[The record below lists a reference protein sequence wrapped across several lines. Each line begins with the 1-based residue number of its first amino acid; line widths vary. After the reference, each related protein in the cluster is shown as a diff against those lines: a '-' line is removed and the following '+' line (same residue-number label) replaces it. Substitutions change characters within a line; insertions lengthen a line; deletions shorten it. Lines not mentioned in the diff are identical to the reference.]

1 MSENAKILE
10 KFLKDKKSNIIFGI
24 NIDEQT
30 SIFYQYFIKEI
41 LFQNKILLKKINDLN
56 EINQDSISLFEE
68 NNLVYIS
75 FKKIKYEGK
84 EKLINF
90 LPYKDVKKYMSS
102 GIINSYEIDKDIKF
116 ILQNN
121 NLENEGELFEYLKL
135 NPHMIE
141 TEIQKLL
148 INKKDVVFSNGEI
161 LRDDIFSLRMEI
173 FKAKKSKIDLRK
185 LLGLLKKE
193 VLIKKF
199 NFLIYWL
206 KSYTALDFHKKF
218 LNYLY
223 LFC

>member
-41 LFQNKILLKKINDLN
+41 LFQNKILLNKIYDIS
-56 EINQDSISLFEE
+56 EINQNSISLFKE
-68 NNLVYIS
+68 NNSVYIS

-161 LRDDIFSLRMEI
+161 LKDDIFSLRMEI

-193 VLIKKF
+193 VLLKKF

>member
-41 LFQNKILLKKINDLN
+41 LFQNKILLKKINDIN

-68 NNLVYIS
+68 NNSVYIS

-141 TEIQKLL
+141 TEIQKFL

-199 NFLIYWL
+199 NFLVY
-206 KSYTALDFHKKF
+206 
-218 LNYLY
+218 
-223 LFC
+223 

>member
-41 LFQNKILLKKINDLN
+41 LFQNKILLKKINDIN

-199 NFLIYWL
+199 NFLVYWL

>member
-41 LFQNKILLKKINDLN
+41 LFQNKILLKKINDIN

-68 NNLVYIS
+68 NNSAYIS

-173 FKAKKSKIDLRK
+173 FKAKKSKFDLRK

>member
-41 LFQNKILLKKINDLN
+41 LFQNKILLKKIFDIN
-56 EINQDSISLFEE
+56 EINQNSISLFEE
-68 NNLVYIS
+68 NSSVYIS

-161 LRDDIFSLRMEI
+161 LKDDIFSLRMEI
-173 FKAKKSKIDLRK
+173 FKVKKSKIDLRK

-199 NFLIYWL
+199 NFLIY
-206 KSYTALDFHKKF
+206 
-218 LNYLY
+218 
-223 LFC
+223 

>member
-41 LFQNKILLKKINDLN
+41 LFQNKILLKKINDIN

-68 NNLVYIS
+68 NNSVYIS

-141 TEIQKLL
+141 TEIQKFL

>member
-41 LFQNKILLKKINDLN
+41 LFQNKILLKKINDIN

-68 NNLVYIS
+68 NNSVYIS

-141 TEIQKLL
+141 TEIQKFL

-199 NFLIYWL
+199 NFLIY
-206 KSYTALDFHKKF
+206 
-218 LNYLY
+218 
-223 LFC
+223 

>member
-1 MSENAKILE
+1 MKIKSVCINLSENAKILE

-68 NNLVYIS
+68 NNSVYIS

-141 TEIQKLL
+141 TEIQKFL

-199 NFLIYWL
+199 NFLVY
-206 KSYTALDFHKKF
+206 
-218 LNYLY
+218 
-223 LFC
+223 

>member
-68 NNLVYIS
+68 NNSVYIS

-141 TEIQKLL
+141 TEIQKFL

-199 NFLIYWL
+199 NFLVYWL

>member
-10 KFLKDKKSNIIFGI
+10 KFLKDKKNSIIFGI

-41 LFQNKILLKKINDLN
+41 LIQNKILLKKINDIN

-68 NNLVYIS
+68 NNSVYIS

>member
-10 KFLKDKKSNIIFGI
+10 KFLKDKKNNIIFGI

-41 LFQNKILLKKINDLN
+41 LFQNKILLKKINDIN

-68 NNLVYIS
+68 NNSVYIS

-161 LRDDIFSLRMEI
+161 LKDDIFSLRMEI

>member
-10 KFLKDKKSNIIFGI
+10 KFLKNKKSNIIFGI

-68 NNLVYIS
+68 NNSVYIS

-90 LPYKDVKKYMSS
+90 LPYKDVKKNMSS
-102 GIINSYEIDKDIKF
+102 GIINSYEID
-116 ILQNN
+116 N

-141 TEIQKLL
+141 TEIQKFL

-199 NFLIYWL
+199 NFLVY
-206 KSYTALDFHKKF
+206 
-218 LNYLY
+218 
-223 LFC
+223 

>member
-1 MSENAKILE
+1 MKIKSVGINLSENAKILE

-41 LFQNKILLKKINDLN
+41 LFQNKILLKKINDIN

-68 NNLVYIS
+68 NNSVYIS

-161 LRDDIFSLRMEI
+161 LKDDIFSLRMEI

-199 NFLIYWL
+199 NFLIY
-206 KSYTALDFHKKF
+206 
-218 LNYLY
+218 
-223 LFC
+223 

>member
-10 KFLKDKKSNIIFGI
+10 KFLKDKKNSIIFGI

-41 LFQNKILLKKINDLN
+41 LFQNKILLKKINDIN
-56 EINQDSISLFEE
+56 EINQDSISLFKE
-68 NNLVYIS
+68 NNSVYIS

-90 LPYKDVKKYMSS
+90 LPYKDVKKNMSS

-121 NLENEGELFEYLKL
+121 NLENEVELFEYLKL

>member
-41 LFQNKILLKKINDLN
+41 LFQNKILLKKINDIN

-68 NNLVYIS
+68 NNSVYIS

-161 LRDDIFSLRMEI
+161 LKDDIFSLRMEI

-199 NFLIYWL
+199 NFLIY
-206 KSYTALDFHKKF
+206 
-218 LNYLY
+218 
-223 LFC
+223 

>member
-41 LFQNKILLKKINDLN
+41 LIQNKILLKKINDIN

-68 NNLVYIS
+68 NNSVYIS

-199 NFLIYWL
+199 NFLVYWL

>member
-10 KFLKDKKSNIIFGI
+10 KFLKDKKNSIIFGI

-68 NNLVYIS
+68 NNSVYIS

-141 TEIQKLL
+141 TEIQKFL

-199 NFLIYWL
+199 NFLVY
-206 KSYTALDFHKKF
+206 
-218 LNYLY
+218 
-223 LFC
+223 

>member
-1 MSENAKILE
+1 MSENAKIIE
-10 KFLKDKKSNIIFGI
+10 RFLKDKKSNIIFGI

-41 LFQNKILLKKINDLN
+41 LFQNKILLKKIFDIN
-56 EINQDSISLFEE
+56 EINQNSISLFEE
-68 NNLVYIS
+68 NSSVYIS

-148 INKKDVVFSNGEI
+148 INKEDVVFSNGEI
-161 LRDDIFSLRMEI
+161 LKDDIFSLRMEI
-173 FKAKKSKIDLRK
+173 FKVKKSKIDLRK

-199 NFLIYWL
+199 NFLIY
-206 KSYTALDFHKKF
+206 
-218 LNYLY
+218 
-223 LFC
+223 

>member
-1 MSENAKILE
+1 MKIKSVGINLSENAKILE
-10 KFLKDKKSNIIFGI
+10 KFLKDKKNSIIFGI

-41 LFQNKILLKKINDLN
+41 LFQNKILLKKINDIN

-68 NNLVYIS
+68 NNSVYIS

-161 LRDDIFSLRMEI
+161 LKDDIFSLRMEI

-199 NFLIYWL
+199 NFLIY
-206 KSYTALDFHKKF
+206 
-218 LNYLY
+218 
-223 LFC
+223 

>member
-10 KFLKDKKSNIIFGI
+10 KFLKDKKNNIIFGI

-41 LFQNKILLKKINDLN
+41 LFRNKILLKKISDIN
-56 EINQDSISLFEE
+56 EINQNSISLFEE
-68 NNLVYIS
+68 NNSVYIS

-90 LPYKDVKKYMSS
+90 LPYKDLKKYVSS

-116 ILQNN
+116 ILRNN

-161 LRDDIFSLRMEI
+161 LKDDIFSLRMEI

>member
-1 MSENAKILE
+1 MKIKSVGINLSENAKILE

-41 LFQNKILLKKINDLN
+41 LFQNKILLKKINDIN

-68 NNLVYIS
+68 NNSVYIS

-199 NFLIYWL
+199 NFLIY
-206 KSYTALDFHKKF
+206 
-218 LNYLY
+218 
-223 LFC
+223 

>member
-68 NNLVYIS
+68 NNSVYIS

-121 NLENEGELFEYLKL
+121 NLENEGELFEYLKS

-199 NFLIYWL
+199 NFLVY
-206 KSYTALDFHKKF
+206 
-218 LNYLY
+218 
-223 LFC
+223 

>member
-10 KFLKDKKSNIIFGI
+10 KFLKDKKNNIIFGI

-41 LFQNKILLKKINDLN
+41 LFQNKILLKKINDIN

-68 NNLVYIS
+68 NNSAYIS

-90 LPYKDVKKYMSS
+90 LPYKDLKKYVSS

-116 ILQNN
+116 ILRNN

-173 FKAKKSKIDLRK
+173 FKAKKSKFDLRK

-199 NFLIYWL
+199 NFLIY
-206 KSYTALDFHKKF
+206 
-218 LNYLY
+218 
-223 LFC
+223 

>member
-30 SIFYQYFIKEI
+30 SIFYQYFIKKI
-41 LFQNKILLKKINDLN
+41 LFQNEIQIKKVDDIN
-56 EINQDSISLFEE
+56 EINEGSISLFEE
-68 NNLVYIS
+68 NNTVYIT

-90 LPYKDVKKYMSS
+90 LPYKDVKKYAGS

-116 ILQNN
+116 ILKNN
-121 NLENEGELFEYLKL
+121 NLENESELFEYLKL

-141 TEIQKLL
+141 TEIEKFQ
-148 INKKDVVFSNGEI
+148 INKKDVVFSNSEI
-161 LRDDIFSLRMEI
+161 LKDDIFSLRMEI

-199 NFLIYWL
+199 NFLI
-206 KSYTALDFHKKF
+206 
-218 LNYLY
+218 
-223 LFC
+223 

>member
-1 MSENAKILE
+1 MKIKSVGINLSENAKILE
-10 KFLKDKKSNIIFGI
+10 KFLKDKKNNIIFGI

-41 LFQNKILLKKINDLN
+41 LFRNKILLKKISDIN
-56 EINQDSISLFEE
+56 EINQNSISLFEE
-68 NNLVYIS
+68 NNSVYIS

-90 LPYKDVKKYMSS
+90 LPYKDLKKYVSS

-116 ILQNN
+116 ILRNN

-161 LRDDIFSLRMEI
+161 LKDDIFSLRMEI

-206 KSYTALDFHKKF
+206 
-218 LNYLY
+218 
-223 LFC
+223 

>member
-41 LFQNKILLKKINDLN
+41 LFQNKILLKKINDIN

-148 INKKDVVFSNGEI
+148 INKKDFVFSNGEI
-161 LRDDIFSLRMEI
+161 LKDDIFSLRMEI
-173 FKAKKSKIDLRK
+173 FKAKKTKIDLRK
-185 LLGLLKKE
+185 LLGLFKKE
-193 VLIKKF
+193 VLLKKF
-199 NFLIYWL
+199 NFLTY
-206 KSYTALDFHKKF
+206 
-218 LNYLY
+218 
-223 LFC
+223 

>member
-1 MSENAKILE
+1 MKIKSVGINLSENAKILE
-10 KFLKDKKSNIIFGI
+10 KFLKDKKNSIIFGI

-41 LFQNKILLKKINDLN
+41 LFQNKILLKKINDIN

-68 NNLVYIS
+68 NNSVYIS

-199 NFLIYWL
+199 NFLIY
-206 KSYTALDFHKKF
+206 
-218 LNYLY
+218 
-223 LFC
+223 

>member
-1 MSENAKILE
+1 MKIKSVGINLSENAKILE

-41 LFQNKILLKKINDLN
+41 LFQNKILLKKINDIN

-199 NFLIYWL
+199 NFLIY
-206 KSYTALDFHKKF
+206 
-218 LNYLY
+218 
-223 LFC
+223 